1 MPSLWKRPYAR
12 RNRTWD
18 HPIRSNADLGAMF
31 FSFDAIANEEMTPAS
46 TYVEGATYPFA
57 AAAHHRAFGPSPPL
71 TPSSVSLR
79 GQSKS
84 TATARYRSEQ
94 PDLRRVPSLLQQR
107 SEPLP
112 DSSNSDVRYTTSSAE
127 RAAAATVTRKVESK
141 QTIAEHS
148 ANRCIPPALEIGFG
162 TVTESPDLRLS
173 STRVSTETS
182 SLPPGVIDR
191 PSRRSVR
198 RRLASSMASLNPS
211 SAYRLTGQR
220 SATQV
225 QAKEQQIIIEQK
237 LSRANQSRPPYDFMD
252 LIGKG
257 TFGRVYLG

>member
-1 MPSLWKRPYAR
+1 
-12 RNRTWD
+12 
-18 HPIRSNADLGAMF
+18 MF

-46 TYVEGATYPFA
+46 STYVEGATHPFAAA

-71 TPSSVSLR
+71 TPSSVPLR
-79 GQSKS
+79 AKSKS
-84 TATARYRSEQ
+84 TVTVRYRSEQ
-94 PDLRRVPSLLQQR
+94 ADLRRVPSLLQQR

-112 DSSNSDVRYTTSSAE
+112 DSFNSDVCYTTKSAE

-141 QTIAEHS
+141 QTITEHS
-148 ANRCIPPALEIGFG
+148 ADRCTPPALGIGSG
-162 TVTESPDLRLS
+162 TFTESPDLRLS
-173 STRVSTETS
+173 STHISTES
-182 SLPPGVIDR
+182 FSLPPGVADQR
-191 PSRRSVR
+191 SRRSVR
-198 RRLASSMASLNPS
+198 RGPASSMASLNPS

-220 SATQV
+220 SVTQV